1 MVIGGFANLYW
12 GRPRLTQ
19 DLDIK
24 VNIAEPSWAEFLEV
38 LGRRYRLLAP
48 DPLAFARETHVI
60 PLSAPSGIRTDLI
73 LASLPYEEEAL
84 QRAVTVEV
92 GGRPVRV
99 CTAED
104 LVLHKVIS
112 DRGRDR
118 DDVGG
123 VVARQGAS
131 LDRSYLDPK
140 VREMAAGL

>member
-1 MVIGGFANLYW
+1 M
-12 GRPRLTQ
+12 
-19 DLDIK
+19 
-24 VNIAEPSWAEFLEV
+24 
-38 LGRRYRLLAP
+38 
-48 DPLAFARETHVI
+48 
-60 PLSAPSGIRTDLI
+60 
-73 LASLPYEEEAL
+73 
-84 QRAVTVEV
+84 
-92 GGRPVRV
+92 RV

-140 VREMAAGL
+140 VREMAAGLERPDILEFYRSCLKQAGLHAP